1 MPMKTS
7 WANVIQ
13 PLVNSLKVMLKK
25 VKGCIVTLKDA

>member
-13 PLVNSLKVMLKK
+13 PLVNSLKVMLKY
-25 VKGCIVTLKDA
+25 VKDFFVMPKDA